1 MNENKPITTDL
12 GAVTAYAAAV
22 EKGYTGTQDDFGQLL
37 ANFARSAQQVADDRE
52 AVKEMKNAV
61 DQAAN
66 SFDIHVEEKKT
77 EASESI
83 SAAANTAKEESV
95 AAIQEASTS
104 GVKSVQDKTSEGV
117 KALEMSSQ
125 TGVSNITAAVEEG
138 KKNFVTDNTLAIP
151 GRAADAKVTGDKIG
165 KLKEDLGDVVNQT
178 MNVIKSKNL
187 IGLPDGEYINAESQK
202 RIKANVKNNVI
213 SVTSLFSSPPFG
225 SRVFIPFSIEKD
237 IKTALQVFCDYKVN
251 NNFFVSIYNESKN
264 EQLVA
269 VTVTDNYVKSSTVN
283 ISKGNYF
290 LSVYMG
296 SDVLTE
302 IYNSSIVVTLKCMMI
317 DGTETSTQWE
327 DPDYKKYEIST
338 DEISK
343 KIGVLKERP
352 LFTTIESLWDTKLS
366 MCVHGSDLYVGGYSG
381 VSKYDLKNE
390 LAPELIKKI
399 NSENNFIES
408 YGNSIPSMVVY
419 NGFLYAGVRTSQAGF
434 PSTEYVNGSIDIIK
448 LDDFTLVSRNHINK
462 KISRVSIYTKQDRVY
477 LFVNLQMR
485 GLHVY
490 DVTNPESVLKIY
502 DKDYPE
508 GSSVHELQGGT
519 FFSINEKD
527 YYFATG
533 FGDGF
538 TIYDISDINNIT
550 EILYWKDLQ
559 KNFPNTH
566 TFESVIDY
574 PFVYMTIAPQHAYSD
589 FDDRIQGIL
598 AVNISNLASLSYKL
612 YEIPNEYKCKDVL
625 SDPQPTQI
633 RKRGNKLYINNS
645 ENGIA
650 VFKIVEN
657 GVLLFDSIFKTEN
670 YNEKVFYNA
679 IASIEI
685 MTDGRIF
692 VSDGKTL
699 GKESGKVDLKQ
710 IRMYR

>member
-1 MNENKPITTDL
+1 MAL
-12 GAVTAYAAAV
+12 
-22 EKGYTGTQDDFGQLL
+22 
-37 ANFARSAQQVADDRE
+37 
-52 AVKEMKNAV
+52 
-61 DQAAN
+61 
-66 SFDIHVEEKKT
+66 
-77 EASESI
+77 
-83 SAAANTAKEESV
+83 TAKKVYAILKHQISDMEAKLNSPVRYRGTVATADLLPLNPDVGDMYNIESKSIYGEAGMNV
-95 AAIQEASTS
+95 AWNGVTWDTMGAPVDMSLYLTKEGADTTIQNMVNEYLEKNP
-104 GVKSVQDKTSEGV
+104 VKPGATTEQVQQIEQNKTNI
-117 KALEMSSQ
+117 AL
-125 TGVSNITAAVEEG
+125 
-138 KKNFVTDNTLAIP
+138 
-151 GRAADAKVTGDKIG
+151 
-165 KLKEDLGDVVNQT
+165 LKEDLGDVVNQT

-366 MCVHGSDLYVGGYSG
+366 MCVHGSDLYVGGFSG

-390 LAPELIKKI
+390 LAPELIRTI

-408 YGNSIPSMVVY
+408 YGNSIPSMVIC

-699 GKESGKVDLKQ
+699 GKENGKVDLKQ

>member
-1 MNENKPITTDL
+1 MADKPVTREEKYLAYLTGDYKGELPKPITRK
-12 GAVTAYAAAV
+12 
-22 EKGYTGTQDDFGQLL
+22 EKYLYELCLKGMGGEI
-37 ANFARSAQQVADDRE
+37 SPE
-52 AVKEMKNAV
+52 EIKNAV
-61 DQAAN
+61 NEYLEKNPVKPGATTEQAQQIEQN
-66 SFDIHVEEKKT
+66 KT
-77 EASESI
+77 DVASL
-83 SAAANTAKEESV
+83 KEE
-95 AAIQEASTS
+95 TS
-104 GVKSVQDKTSEGV
+104 S
-117 KALEMSSQ
+117 
-125 TGVSNITAAVEEG
+125 
-138 KKNFVTDNTLAIP
+138 
-151 GRAADAKVTGDKIG
+151 
-165 KLKEDLGDVVNQT
+165 LKEDLVDIVNQT
-178 MNVIKSKNL
+178 MNVAKSKNL
-187 IGLPDGEYINAESQK
+187 ISLPDGEYINAESQK
-202 RIKANVKNNVI
+202 RIKANVKNNIVSI
-213 SVTSLFSSPPFG
+213 TSLISSPPFG
-225 SRVFIPFSIEKD
+225 SRIFIPFSIEKD
-237 IKTALQVFCDYKVN
+237 IKTTLQIFCDYKAN
-251 NNFFVSIYNESKN
+251 NNFFISIYDKGKEK
-264 EQLVA
+264 QLVA
-269 VTVTDNYVKSSTVN
+269 VSATNNYVKSSTAN
-283 ISKGNYF
+283 ISKGDYF

-302 IYNSSIVVTLKCMMI
+302 VYNSSIVVTLKCMII
-317 DGTETSTQWE
+317 DGTETSSQWE
-327 DPDYKKYEIST
+327 DPNYKKYEIST

-352 LFTTIESLWDTKLS
+352 LFTTIESSWDTKLS
-366 MCVHGSDLYVGGYSG
+366 MWVHGSDLYVGGYSG

-390 LAPELIKKI
+390 LAPELVGTI

-408 YGNSIPSMVVY
+408 YGNSIPSMVSY

-462 KISRVSIYTKQDRVY
+462 KISRVSIYTKQDKAY
-477 LFVNLQMR
+477 LFVNLQTR

-490 DVTNPESVLKIY
+490 DVTNPESILKIY

-508 GSSVHELQGGT
+508 GNSVHELQGGT

-550 EILYWKDLQ
+550 EILYWEDLQ
-559 KNFPNTH
+559 KKFPNTH

-574 PFVYMTIAPQHAYSD
+574 PFVYMTIAPQYAYADSD
-589 FDDRIQGIL
+589 TRIQGIL
-598 AVNISNLASLSYKL
+598 VVNISNLASLSYKL

-625 SDPQPTQI
+625 SDPQPAQI

-670 YNEKVFYNA
+670 YNEKVSYNA
-679 IASIEI
+679 IASIEV

-699 GKESGKVDLKQ
+699 EKKNKVVHLKQ

>member
-1 MNENKPITTDL
+1 M
-12 GAVTAYAAAV
+12 
-22 EKGYTGTQDDFGQLL
+22 
-37 ANFARSAQQVADDRE
+37 AD
-52 AVKEMKNAV
+52 N
-61 DQAAN
+61 
-66 SFDIHVEEKKT
+66 I
-77 EASESI
+77 
-83 SAAANTAKEESV
+83 
-95 AAIQEASTS
+95 
-104 GVKSVQDKTSEGV
+104 V
-117 KALEMSSQ
+117 KAEYLKAIDEDTNTEVLTQFIPPEPDGMDRGGITKQELEKLLNSANAEDVSQ
-125 TGVSNITAAVEEG
+125 
-138 KKNFVTDNTLAIP
+138 
-151 GRAADAKVTGDKIG
+151 
-165 KLKEDLGDVVNQT
+165 LKEDLDDIVNQT
-178 MNVIKSKNL
+178 MKVTKSKNL
-187 IGLPDGEYINAESQK
+187 ISLPDGEYINAESQK
-202 RIKANVKNNVI
+202 SIKANVKNNII
-213 SVTSLFSSPPFG
+213 SITSLINSPPFG
-225 SRVFIPFSIEKD
+225 SRIFIPFSIEKD
-237 IKTALQVFCDYKVN
+237 IKTTLQTFCDYKAN
-251 NNFFVSIYNESKN
+251 NNFFVSIYDKGKEK
-264 EQLVA
+264 QLVA
-269 VTVTDNYVKSSTVN
+269 VSVTGNYVKSSTVN
-283 ISKGNYF
+283 ISKGDYF

-302 IYNSSIVVTLKCMMI
+302 VYNSSIVVTLKCMII
-317 DGTETSTQWE
+317 DGTETSSQWE
-327 DPDYKKYEIST
+327 NPKYKKYEIST

-366 MCVHGSDLYVGGYSG
+366 MWVHGSDLYVGGYSG

-390 LAPELIKKI
+390 LAPELVGTI

-408 YGNSIPSMVVY
+408 YRNSIPSMAVY
-419 NGFLYAGVRTSQAGF
+419 NGFLYAGVRTSQADL

-448 LDDFTLVSRNHINK
+448 LDDFTLVSRNHMNK
-462 KISRVSIYTKQDRVY
+462 KVSRVSIYTKQDKVY

-490 DVTNPESVLKIY
+490 DVTNPESILKIY

-508 GSSVHELQGGT
+508 GNSVHELQGGT

-550 EILYWKDLQ
+550 EILYWEDLQ
-559 KNFPNTH
+559 KKFPNTH

-574 PFVYMTIAPQHAYSD
+574 PFAYMTIAPQHAYADSD
-589 FDDRIQGIL
+589 ARIQGIL

-670 YNEKVFYNA
+670 YNEKVSYNA
-679 IASIEI
+679 IASIEV
-685 MTDGRIF
+685 MSDGRIF

-699 GKESGKVDLKQ
+699 GKENEAVNLKQ
-710 IRMYR
+710 IRVYR

>member
-1 MNENKPITTDL
+1 MIRTDL
-12 GAVTAYAAAV
+12 GIATAYAEAV
-22 EKGYTGTQDDFGQLL
+22 SKGYTGTRDEFGQMFADFGKTAEKVTEDKKAVERMKTSVEETKNSVDTTASEFGQ
-37 ANFARSAQQVADDRE
+37 NVADKTAE
-52 AVKEMKNAV
+52 AKAAITEHANTEKESAT
-61 DQAAN
+61 AAI
-66 SFDIHVEEKKT
+66 SEAKDVATGAIT
-77 EASESI
+77 EAQT
-83 SAAANTAKEESV
+83 SATDAVASAKDSATAE
-95 AAIQEASTS
+95 
-104 GVKSVQDKTSEGV
+104 
-117 KALEMSSQ
+117 
-125 TGVSNITAAVEEG
+125 IT
-138 KKNFVTDNTLAIP
+138 KKGADTLATIP
-151 GRAADAKVTGDKIG
+151 EDYTALTGQVG
-165 KLKEDLGDVVNQT
+165 SLKEDLGDVVNQT
-178 MNVIKSKNL
+178 MNVTKSKNL
-187 IGLPDGEYINAESQK
+187 IGLQDGEYINAESQK

-213 SVTSLFSSPPFG
+213 SVTSLFSNPPFG
-225 SRVFIPFSIEKD
+225 SMIFIPFSIEND
-237 IKTALQVFCDYKVN
+237 IKTTLQTFCDYKVN
-251 NNFFVSIYNESKN
+251 NNFFVSIYDERK
-264 EQLVA
+264 EKQLVG
-269 VTVTDNYVKSSTVN
+269 VTVTDNYIKSSTIN

-296 SDVLTE
+296 NDVLTE
-302 IYNSSIVVTLKCMMI
+302 VYNSSIVVTLKCMMI
-317 DGTETSTQWE
+317 DGTETSLQWE
-327 DPDYKKYEIST
+327 DPNYKKYEISI

-366 MCVHGSDLYVGGYSG
+366 MCVHGSDLYVGGFSG

-390 LAPELIKKI
+390 LAPELIGTI

-448 LDDFTLVSRNHINK
+448 LYDFTLVSRNHINK

-550 EILYWKDLQ
+550 EILYWEDLQ
-559 KNFPNTH
+559 KFFPNTH

-574 PFVYMTIAPQHAYSD
+574 PFVYMTIAPQHVYANSD
-589 FDDRIQGIL
+589 ARIQGIL
-598 AVNISNLASLSYKL
+598 AVNISNLESLSYNL

-633 RKRGNKLYINNS
+633 RKRGDKLYINNS

-650 VFKIVEN
+650 VFKIVKN
-657 GVLLFDSIFKTEN
+657 GILSFDSILKTEN
-670 YNEKVFYNA
+670 YNEKVSYNA
-679 IASIEI
+679 IASIDV

-699 GKESGKVDLKQ
+699 GKENVKVDLKQ

>member
-1 MNENKPITTDL
+1 MVKSVFDL
-12 GAVTAYAAAV
+12 DMTPGRMLPLIINVSQYDDIGRTIVFNLYSSVGAWTAPTSAAVTFEGGKPDGKFFSYNCAYSSGTVTVTIQQQMTVVAGKVRCKIKVKSGNKVVESAPIIMVVDAAAV
-22 EKGYTGTQDDFGQLL
+22 PDGSDMSKSDINDAIANATQ
-37 ANFARSAQQVADDRE
+37 
-52 AVKEMKNAV
+52 KIV
-61 DQAAN
+61 DQVKDN
-66 SFDIHVEEKKT
+66 IPSDY
-77 EASESI
+77 S
-83 SAAANTAKEESV
+83 
-95 AAIQEASTS
+95 QLSTD
-104 GVKSVQDKTSEGV
+104 V
-117 KALEMSSQ
+117 SS
-125 TGVSNITAAVEEG
+125 
-138 KKNFVTDNTLAIP
+138 
-151 GRAADAKVTGDKIG
+151 
-165 KLKEDLGDVVNQT
+165 LKEDIVDIVNQT
-178 MNVIKSKNL
+178 MNVAKSKNL
-187 IGLPDGEYINAESQK
+187 ISLPDGEYINAESQK
-202 RIKANVKNNVI
+202 RIKANVKNNII
-213 SVTSLFSSPPFG
+213 SITSLISSPPFG
-225 SRVFIPFSIEKD
+225 SKIFIPFSIEKD
-237 IKTALQVFCDYKVN
+237 IKTTLQIFCDYKAN
-251 NNFFVSIYNESKN
+251 NNFFISIYDKGKEK
-264 EQLVA
+264 QLIA
-269 VTVTDNYVKSSTVN
+269 VSATNNYVKSSTVN
-283 ISKGNYF
+283 ISKGEYF

-302 IYNSSIVVTLKCMMI
+302 VYNSSIVVTLKCMII
-317 DGTETSTQWE
+317 DGTETSLQWE
-327 DPDYKKYEIST
+327 DPNYKKYEIST

-366 MCVHGSDLYVGGYSG
+366 MWVHGSDLYVGGYSG
-381 VSKYDLKNE
+381 ISKYDLKNE
-390 LAPELIKKI
+390 LAPELVGTI
-399 NSENNFIES
+399 NSENNFVES

-462 KISRVSIYTKQDRVY
+462 KVSRVSIYTKQDKVY

-490 DVTNPESVLKIY
+490 DVTNPESILKIY

-508 GSSVHELQGGT
+508 GNSVHELQGGT

-550 EILYWKDLQ
+550 EILYWEDLQ
-559 KNFPNTH
+559 KKFPNTH
-566 TFESVIDY
+566 TFESVVDY
-574 PFVYMTIAPQHAYSD
+574 PFVYMTIASQHAYADSD
-589 FDDRIQGIL
+589 TRIQGIL

-657 GVLLFDSIFKTEN
+657 GVLFDSIFKTEN
-670 YNEKVFYNA
+670 YNEKVSYNA
-679 IASIEI
+679 IASIEV

-699 GKESGKVDLKQ
+699 EKENKVVNLKQ

>member
-1 MNENKPITTDL
+1 MIRTDL
-12 GAVTAYAAAV
+12 GIATAYAEAV
-22 EKGYTGTQDDFGQLL
+22 SKGYTGTRDEFGQMFADFGKTAEKVTEDKKAVEQMK
-37 ANFARSAQQVADDRE
+37 ASVEETKNSVDTTAAEFGQNVADKTAE
-52 AVKEMKNAV
+52 AKAAITDHANTEKESAT
-61 DQAAN
+61 AAI
-66 SFDIHVEEKKT
+66 SEAKDVATGAIT
-77 EASESI
+77 EAQT
-83 SAAANTAKEESV
+83 SATDAIASSKDLATAE
-95 AAIQEASTS
+95 
-104 GVKSVQDKTSEGV
+104 
-117 KALEMSSQ
+117 
-125 TGVSNITAAVEEG
+125 IT
-138 KKNFVTDNTLAIP
+138 KKGTDTLATIP
-151 GRAADAKVTGDKIG
+151 EDYTALTGQVG
-165 KLKEDLGDVVNQT
+165 SLKEDLGDVVNQT
-178 MNVIKSKNL
+178 MNVVKSKNL

-202 RIKANVKNNVI
+202 RIKTNVKNNVI
-213 SVTSLFSSPPFG
+213 SVTSLFSSPSFG
-225 SRVFIPFSIEKD
+225 ARVFIPFSIEKD

-302 IYNSSIVVTLKCMMI
+302 IYNSLIVVTLKCMMI
-317 DGTETSTQWE
+317 DGTETSLQWE
-327 DPDYKKYEIST
+327 DPNYKKYEIST

-366 MCVHGSDLYVGGYSG
+366 MCVHGSDLYVGGFSG

-390 LAPELIKKI
+390 LAPELIRTI

-448 LDDFTLVSRNHINK
+448 LDDFTLVSRNHLNK

-550 EILYWKDLQ
+550 EILYWEDLQ
-559 KNFPNTH
+559 KFFPNTH

-574 PFVYMTIAPQHAYSD
+574 PFVYMTIAPQHVYANSD
-589 FDDRIQGIL
+589 ARIQGIL
-598 AVNISNLASLSYKL
+598 AVNISNLESLSYNL

-633 RKRGNKLYINNS
+633 RKRGDKLYINNS

-650 VFKIVEN
+650 VFKIVKN
-657 GVLLFDSIFKTEN
+657 GILSFDSILKTEN
-670 YNEKVFYNA
+670 YNEKVSYNA
-679 IASIEI
+679 IASIDV

-699 GKESGKVDLKQ
+699 EKENVKVNLKQ

>member
-1 MNENKPITTDL
+1 MIRTDL
-12 GAVTAYAAAV
+12 GIATAYAEAV
-22 EKGYTGTQDDFGQLL
+22 SKGYTGTRDEFGQMFADFGKTAEKVTEDKKAVEQMKLSVEETKNSVDTM
-37 ANFARSAQQVADDRE
+37 ASEFGQNVAD
-52 AVKEMKNAV
+52 
-61 DQAAN
+61 
-66 SFDIHVEEKKT
+66 KT
-77 EASESI
+77 EEAK
-83 SAAANTAKEESV
+83 SAITEHANTEKESAT
-95 AAIQEASTS
+95 AAISEAQTS
-104 GVKSVQDKTSEGV
+104 ATDAIASAKDSATAE
-117 KALEMSSQ
+117 
-125 TGVSNITAAVEEG
+125 IT
-138 KKNFVTDNTLAIP
+138 KKGADTLATIP
-151 GRAADAKVTGDKIG
+151 EDYAILTKDVGS
-165 KLKEDLGDVVNQT
+165 LKEDLDGIANQT
-178 MNVIKSKNL
+178 MNVTKSKNL
-187 IGLPDGEYINAESQK
+187 IGLQDGEYINAESQK

-213 SVTSLFSSPPFG
+213 SVTSLVSNPPFG
-225 SRVFIPFSIEKD
+225 SRIFIPFSIEND
-237 IKTALQVFCDYKVN
+237 IKTTLQVFCDYKVN

-269 VTVTDNYVKSSTVN
+269 VSVTDNYKKSSTVN

-290 LSVYMG
+290 LSIYMG
-296 SDVLTE
+296 NDVLTE
-302 IYNSSIVVTLKCMMI
+302 VYNSSIVVTLKCMMI
-317 DGTETSTQWE
+317 DGTEASLQWE
-327 DPDYKKYEIST
+327 DPNYKKYEIST

-366 MCVHGSDLYVGGYSG
+366 MCVHGSDLYVGGFSG

-390 LAPELIKKI
+390 LAPELIRTI

-550 EILYWKDLQ
+550 EILYWEDLQ
-559 KNFPNTH
+559 KFFPNTH

-574 PFVYMTIAPQHAYSD
+574 PFVYMTIAPQHAYANSD
-589 FDDRIQGIL
+589 ARIQGIL
-598 AVNISNLASLSYKL
+598 AVNISNLESLSYNL

-633 RKRGNKLYINNS
+633 RKRGDKLYINNS

-650 VFKIVEN
+650 VFKIVKN
-657 GVLLFDSIFKTEN
+657 GILSFDSILKTEN
-670 YNEKVFYNA
+670 YNEKVSYNA
-679 IASIEI
+679 IASIDVI
-685 MTDGRIF
+685 TDGRIF

-699 GKESGKVDLKQ
+699 GKENVKVDLKQ